1 MSSTVLSQHS
11 HTESK
16 SRLFWQ
22 GTVAMLPLSVAVLPW
37 GCWLGHSRLMP
48 DSTRLKVRHC
58 QPFCLPDRRNWLR
71 PA

>member
-22 GTVAMLPLSVAVLPW
+22 GNRRHAAAER
-37 GCWLGHSRLMP
+37 GCFALGAAGWLIR
-48 DSTRLKVRHC
+48 D
-58 QPFCLPDRRNWLR
+58 
-71 PA
+71 